1 MVLDSDGP
9 STNQF
14 IVVFDF
20 LKSIKTQSGF
30 HEGLK
35 ISDRDFGG
43 AAVFFIKGHP
53 SYKRGRPSYMRGGP
67 FYKKRCPSHKRS
79 RPSYM
84 RGCSF
89 SENCSIFM
97 NGAALHI

>member
-1 MVLDSDGP
+1 MFSMVLDSDGP

-43 AAVFFIKGHP
+43 AAVF
-53 SYKRGRPSYMRGGP
+53 
-67 FYKKRCPSHKRS
+67 
-79 RPSYM
+79 
-84 RGCSF
+84 
-89 SENCSIFM
+89 
-97 NGAALHI
+97 L